1 MNESKMAMN
10 KPTIIFF
17 LMQYQYQNDLAW
29 NLMMLSRQIWLWKAM
44 KSGQLS
50 SCWASLL
57 QDYYPAI
64 LTLTKITPAFL
75 DIEDILR
82 GHILSIVEGEG
93 MDCSVCMWAPVCV
106 PAVPLLIWL
115 SVNMPGKQAQDCRYL
130 GCCHP
135 CGGPKFCFRL
145 LDLISTSLAVT
156 AIWSVNQQYTPISL
170 LLPPPSSLPPSLLP
184 SFSFQINVL

>member
-1 MNESKMAMN
+1 
-10 KPTIIFF
+10 
-17 LMQYQYQNDLAW
+17 MQYQYQNDLAW

-50 SCWASLL
+50 SRWTSLL
-57 QDYYPAI
+57 QDYCPAI

-82 GHILSIVEGEG
+82 GHILSIVEGEA
-93 MDCSVCMWAPVCV
+93 MDCSVCMWAPVCD

-156 AIWSVNQQYTPISL
+156 AIWSVNQQNTPISL